1 MKTQF
6 SFSRLSRP
14 VFVVSLVTVLVLF
27 AAYIVSAR
35 TWLKNDGSRKPLA
48 QPRTSTGSKII
59 QPEAGQ
65 AQSQSPTAAQ
75 PEQLEVELITVGPN
89 GFEPALIKR
98 PAGPFL
104 LVIQN
109 RSGTDLGPLL
119 LEADESGRPT
129 PGNRIASARI
139 DRERLDYSELLELP
153 SGNYRL
159 RQSENSAWS
168 FRISL
173 TPR

>member
-1 MKTQF
+1 MQKQF
-6 SFSRLSRP
+6 SFLRVSRRVL
-14 VFVVSLVTVLVLF
+14 VVLLVTILVLF
-27 AAYIVSAR
+27 AALIVSAR
-35 TWLKNDGSRKPLA
+35 TWLKNDGSPNPFA
-48 QPRTSTGSKII
+48 PSRTSTAVKGIP
-59 QPEAGQ
+59 PEAGE

-75 PEQLEVELITVGPN
+75 TEPLEVELITVGPN

-98 PAGPFL
+98 PAGPFI

-119 LEADESGRPT
+119 LETEESGRPT
-129 PGNRIASARI
+129 PANRIASARI
-139 DRERLDYSELLELP
+139 DRERLDYSEMLELP

-159 RQSENSAWS
+159 RQSENTAWS